1 MSSATIGH
9 AAAIRR
15 ARPAFGLVATYVLLV
30 AASALFL
37 LPIYMMAVNGLKSAT
52 EVSVATMW
60 APPISLGGG
69 GFSEAWKRLSPAFVN
84 SLIVA
89 GTATAVS
96 CLIGSI
102 TGYVL
107 ILWRFPG
114 SRIVTMLIIFG
125 MFIPYQSILIPLVF
139 FTQRIGLYGTLYGL
153 IAVHVI
159 YGQSV
164 NALIFGNYYRSIPP
178 SLIEAA
184 RVDAAGVVK
193 IFWKIILPLSPPAFV
208 VAGIFQFTNIWNDF
222 LFGVTLVPNPTAQP
236 ITVALNNLSGSYSV
250 DWNVVMAG
258 AVIAA
263 APTAVLY
270 VLLGRFF
277 MRGLVSGSVKA

>member
-1 MSSATIGH
+1 MSSATLGV
-9 AAAIRR
+9 AVAMRR
-15 ARPAFGLVATYVLLV
+15 TRPAFGLLRTYVLLV
-30 AASALFL
+30 AASVLFL
-37 LPIYMMAVNGLKSAT
+37 LPIYMMVVNGLKSAT

-60 APPISLGGG
+60 ALPASLGSG

-84 SLIVA
+84 SLVVA
-89 GTATAVS
+89 GTATIVS

-139 FTQRIGLYGTLYGL
+139 FTQRIGLYGTLPGL

-193 IFWKIILPLSPPAFV
+193 IFWKIVLPLSPPAFV

-236 ITVALNNLSGSYSV
+236 ITVALNNLSGNYSV

-263 APTAVLY
+263 APTALLY

>member
-1 MSSATIGH
+1 MSSLALTR
-9 AAAIRR
+9 ALPRRR
-15 ARPAFGLVATYVLLV
+15 ALPSVGLVLTYVLLIGF
-30 AASALFL
+30 SALFI
-37 LPIYMMAVNGLKSAT
+37 LPIYMMVVNGLKSAT

-60 APPISLGGG
+60 TLPARLSSG
-69 GFSEAWKRLSPAFVN
+69 GFAEAWHRLSPSFVN

-89 GTATAVS
+89 GTATIVS
-96 CLIGSI
+96 CLIGSV

-107 ILWRFPG
+107 TLWGFKG
-114 SRIVTMLIIFG
+114 SRLVTALIVFG

-139 FTQRIGLYGTLYGL
+139 FTQRIGLYGTLTGL
-153 IAVHVI
+153 ITVHVI

-164 NALIFGNYYRSIPP
+164 NALIFGNYYKSIPK

-193 IFWKIILPLSPPAFV
+193 IFWRIILPLSPPAFV
-208 VAGIFQFTNIWNDF
+208 VAAIFQFTNIWNDF
-222 LFGVTLVPNPTAQP
+222 LFGVTLVPNPSAQP
-236 ITVALNNLSGSYSV
+236 ITVALNNLSGNYSV